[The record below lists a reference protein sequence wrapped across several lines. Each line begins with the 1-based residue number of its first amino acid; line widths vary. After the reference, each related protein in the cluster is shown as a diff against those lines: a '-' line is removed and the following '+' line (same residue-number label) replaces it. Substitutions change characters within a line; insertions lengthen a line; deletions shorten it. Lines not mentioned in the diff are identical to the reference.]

1 MADIFAKITAF
12 FQKFLALIKA
22 LFSGKRTSSPAH
34 LPISR
39 ADKFTER
46 HPDFC

>member
-22 LFSGKRTSSPAH
+22 LFSGKKDVISSA
-34 LPISR
+34 L
-39 ADKFTER
+39 ADLKG
-46 HPDFC
+46 